1 MDTKK
6 ITSSFNI
13 FQQTNKELDEFFNTK
28 IHLAGKKTE
37 GAIKYLSKE
46 NTAYTF
52 NQYEMLQLI
61 DMYWNSQ
68 FTTGDKDPQGRT
80 KLFMNVGK
88 FRSEVASKQV
98 DIDVKDF
105 LFTPEDYASTI
116 GAWLMQE
123 EFKNYSKETYFG
135 ELINECVDNFPKYG
149 SVVLKEVGGKLEFTP
164 LQTLRNDQSA
174 KDLNSARYVIE
185 EHNDMTMGEIQEM
198 EKNKWEIGD
207 FSLPFGET
215 TTVYERMGSVPLWY
229 YNDVNKI
236 SNEGV
241 DTNKVVDAL
250 FIFTIKNTPRSSKRT
265 DKGHIFYSKIIKNR
279 RYREAHWSKQYG
291 RWLGIGEMEN
301 QIPNQVAKNVLIN
314 ILKNGFEWS
323 AKRAFQTSDEKVVN
337 NLAKEVQDGAVLLVD
352 ANAEIKQIDLAARYG
367 NEAQQMINE
376 WEKNSD
382 QKSFTY
388 EVATGE
394 ALPSGTP
401 FRLGVVLSNAVNSHF
416 SKKRE
421 MLGIFFK
428 KCVMDFLIPD
438 FQAKAISGDSL
449 IIMNSDLPGYEA
461 IRAAAEDY
469 TIGQV
474 IKASIFSGKLIDMEM
489 INQLVN
495 PISIANQLFI
505 KRPADFYT
513 KIKSKFDLCITGE
526 ENNIE
531 KKITSL
537 TTLYQVLSAQGD
549 IEKATKV
556 LSRIMALTGE
566 NMSLFGGT
574 TPLVPNMPQQGGGK
588 VSMPQVEQKSSLSIP
603 ATTQDAGSK

>member
-1 MDTKK
+1 MEIKK
-6 ITSSFNI
+6 QVGGFNI
-13 FQQTNKELDEFFNTK
+13 FSQINKEVDEFYNSK
-28 IHLAGKKTE
+28 IHLAGKQQNNS
-37 GAIKYLSKE
+37 IKYLSKAS
-46 NTAYTF
+46 TAYDF
-52 NQYEMLQLI
+52 NQYDMLQLI
-61 DMYWNSQ
+61 DMYWNSK
-68 FTTGDKDPQGRT
+68 FSSGDKDEQGRQ

-88 FRSEVASKQV
+88 FRAEVASKQV

-116 GAWLMQE
+116 GSWLMQE
-123 EFKNYSKETYFG
+123 EFKNYAKESYFG

-149 SVVLKEVGGKLEFTP
+149 SIVLKKVGNILTFVP

-174 KDLNSARYVIE
+174 KDLATGRYVIE
-185 EHNDMTMGEIQEM
+185 EHADMTMGEIQEM
-198 EKNKWEIGD
+198 KKNKWKLED
-207 FSLPFGET
+207 FTLPFGKT
-215 TTVYERMGSVPLWY
+215 ATVFERTGNVPRWY
-229 YNDVNKI
+229 LNDVNKI

-241 DTNKVVDAL
+241 DMNEVVDAL
-250 FIFTIKNTPRSSKRT
+250 FICTIDYTPRSNKRT
-265 DKGHIFYSKIIKNR
+265 EKGHIFYAKEIKTR
-279 RYREAHWSKQYG
+279 GYRETHWSKQYG

-314 ILKNGFEWS
+314 IMKNGFEWS
-323 AKRAFQTSDEKVVN
+323 SKRLFQSSDESVVN
-337 NLAKEVQDGAVLLVD
+337 NLAKEVQDGAVMLVD
-352 ANAEIKQIDLAARYG
+352 TNGQITPIDLAARYG

-416 SKKRE
+416 ALKRE
-421 MLGIFFK
+421 KLGIFLK
-428 KCVMDFLIPD
+428 KAVMDFLIPD
-438 FQAKAISGDSL
+438 FQSKAISGDSL

-574 TPLVPNMPQQGGGK
+574 TPLVPNMPTQGGGK
-588 VSMPQVEQKSSLSIP
+588 VNMPQVGQKSSLAIP
-603 ATTQDAGSK
+603 QTTQDEGSK